1 LRSSGDAEAD
11 LLASLIVRSGNN
23 IGGVIELMETF
34 PLQRIQNIMKFW
46 TELTLSEEERE
57 KRMRKEADKAAQ
69 EFHDQLFSGKIKK
82 EDFVSDEGSKGSE
95 DHQKDELRNSESL
108 ERYLDFMSGVSPDL
122 LSTPLKKEQN

>member
-1 LRSSGDAEAD
+1 
-11 LLASLIVRSGNN
+11 LASLIVRSGNN

-34 PLQRIQNIMKFW
+34 PLQRVQNIMQFW

-82 EDFVSDEGSKGSE
+82 EDFVTDDGSKENESSE
-95 DHQKDELRNSESL
+95 SDPQKDEKNSQNSESL

-122 LSTPLKKEQN
+122 LNKTSTPPKKEQN

>member
-82 EDFVSDEGSKGSE
+82 EDFVSDEGSKGNE

>member
-1 LRSSGDAEAD
+1 
-11 LLASLIVRSGNN
+11 
-23 IGGVIELMETF
+23 
-34 PLQRIQNIMKFW
+34 MKFW

-82 EDFVSDEGSKGSE
+82 EDFVSDEGSKGNEE
-95 DHQKDELRNSESL
+95 DRKNSQNSESL

-122 LSTPLKKEQN
+122 LNKTSTPLKKEQN

>member
-1 LRSSGDAEAD
+1 
-11 LLASLIVRSGNN
+11 LASLIVRSGNN

-34 PLQRIQNIMKFW
+34 PLQRVQNIMQFW

-82 EDFVSDEGSKGSE
+82 EDFVTDEGSKENKE
-95 DHQKDELRNSESL
+95 DEKNSQNSDL

-122 LSTPLKKEQN
+122 LNKTSTPPKKEQN